1 MRITSTRKLRAEF
14 WRQHPNLTVY
24 RSRGRQNRQ
33 PTDVRVAWCDWVD
46 HMHRAGRISER
57 LAEGAEL

>member
-1 MRITSTRKLRAEF
+1 MKITSTKALRAEF
-14 WRQHPNLTVY
+14 WRQHPHFAVY

-46 HMHRAGRISER
+46 NMHRDGRISER
-57 LAEGAEL
+57 LASIATL